1 MTAGGDFDGFYRDT
15 HPRLWS
21 FLVRTTGEADLAE
34 DVAQE
39 AFVRL
44 LGSRGADL
52 PIGERRAYL
61 FRIARNLVR
70 DAARRRARERT
81 VHSAEAP
88 EVPAP
93 EPAEPI
99 GRRAAAALA
108 RLRERDRQILW
119 LAHAEGWTHDEIATA
134 VGIASASVRVLLH
147 RARKRFKDL
156 LGTEDAT

>member
-1 MTAGGDFDGFYRDT
+1 MTAGRDFDGFYRDT

-52 PIGERRAYL
+52 PEDERRAYL
-61 FRIARNLVR
+61 YRIARNLVR
-70 DAARRRARERT
+70 DAARRRARERA
-81 VHSAEAP
+81 VAP
-88 EVPAP
+88 ETAGDVAVPPP
-93 EPAEPI
+93 EPM

-108 RLRERDRQILW
+108 GLRERDRQLLW
-119 LAHAEGWTHDEIATA
+119 LAHAEGWKHADVAA
-134 VGIASASVRVLLH
+134 ALGIAAGSVKVLLH
-147 RARKRFKDL
+147 RARKRFRDL
-156 LGTEDAT
+156 MGTEERE